1 MRPSISIR
9 LLIAEHHRLFRQSLR
24 VLMEREPDLLVV
36 AEAADGREAFDL
48 AMRHKPDLVL
58 MDIDMPNLDGVTT
71 TKLIRGCLPNTKV
84 LLLAIHDEDTR
95 IVTAVQAGA
104 FGYILMNVDQAD
116 LLHIIRA
123 AYQGE
128 HVRSPSMP
136 DRFARHALAA
146 VRQTGGDSHTLLSGL
161 TDREREMLACA
172 AAGWSNKEI
181 ADHLCVSIETVKTHL
196 HHIYQKLSVGGRV
209 EAVLFFLQDK

>member
-1 MRPSISIR
+1 MSIR

-24 VLMEREPDLLVV
+24 VLLERERDLMVV

-48 AMRHKPDLVL
+48 AIRHDPDLVL
-58 MDIDMPNLDGVTT
+58 MDIEMPNLDGVTT

-84 LLLAIHDEDTR
+84 LLLAMHDEDTR
-95 IVTAVQAGA
+95 IVTALQAGA

-128 HVRSPSMP
+128 HVLSPSMP

-146 VRQTGGDSHTLLSGL
+146 VRQTGGDSHTLLSRL
-161 TDREREMLACA
+161 TDREREILVCA

-181 ADHLCVSIETVKTHL
+181 SDHLYVSVDTVKTHL
-196 HHIYQKLSVGGRV
+196 HHIYQKLCVDGRV
-209 EAVLFFLQDK
+209 EAILAFLQTK

>member
-1 MRPSISIR
+1 MSIR

-24 VLMEREPDLLVV
+24 VLVERERDLLVI

-71 TKLIRGCLPNTKV
+71 TKLLRGCLPNTKV

-95 IVTAVQAGA
+95 IVTALQAGA

-128 HVRSPSMP
+128 HVLSPSMP

-146 VRQTGGDSHTLLSGL
+146 VRQTGGDCHTLLSRL
-161 TDREREMLACA
+161 TDREREILACA

-181 ADHLCVSIETVKTHL
+181 SDHLYVSVDTVKTHL
-196 HHIYQKLSVGGRV
+196 HHIYQKLCVDGRV
-209 EAVLFFLQDK
+209 EAILAFLQTK